1 MKRKSIVVAKLIIK
15 AFSIVVL
22 LITLFGSFVV
32 TDIEPY
38 VSVIIAISSLVVGLI
53 IVGTVYKDVAE
64 FEFLQKKERECRSGR
79 REKNV

>member
-1 MKRKSIVVAKLIIK
+1 MVLI
-15 AFSIVVL
+15 
-22 LITLFGSFVV
+22 LILFGSFVV

-64 FEFLQKKERECRSGR
+64 FEFLQKKERECRKRECRSGR
-79 REKNV
+79 REKNA